1 MQSGYNGA
9 GFTVAIVGDYP
20 PSATDLSAYLTQ
32 FGIQTTGTYQVE
44 NVDGGSQLND
54 QEGLLEATLDV
65 ETVLGLAPGA
75 NVIFYSMPDA
85 SGISFL
91 DAISQIVSD
100 KKANVASASYGGCED
115 SSDVTVMEPLFAQAM
130 NEQMAW
136 VASSGDQ
143 GDRCTSSSP
152 TGVVYPASDPNVI
165 GVGGTQTSSKITS
178 TKAWND
184 AVGASGGGI
193 SALFSLPQYQNG
205 LSGEASTSFRNV
217 PDVAMPAVFDEI
229 YFQGQWSDVD
239 GTSWG
244 APQVAALI
252 AEIDEYCNSALPDP
266 VDIFYYALA
275 GKGYADFSDVI
286 TGNNQ
291 YDGDLTFYS
300 AQSGFDNVSGIGI
313 PLGMPVA
320 QTVCPNR
327 IPALAPFRRAL
338 AFAAPAN
345 AASVR
350 GVPNVAGL
358 RDRGKRA
365 SAAATRVAI
374 VLKPASNL
382 AQNEQEVIASL
393 RSSGFTVTHASRNH
407 LVIDA
412 EAPAA
417 AVARYFGTQFH
428 DFDQHSYGVRYA
440 NVTPIGLPP
449 AIAPYVQGV
458 LADDLVLDASR
469 PHRVRGF

>member
-1 MQSGYNGA
+1 VQSGYNGA

-20 PSATDLSAYLTQ
+20 PSSTDLSAYLAQ
-32 FGIQTTGTYQVE
+32 FGIQTTGTYQIE
-44 NVDGGSQLND
+44 NVDGGSQMND

-65 ETVLGLAPGA
+65 ETVMALAPGA
-75 NVIFYSMPDA
+75 NIIFYSMPDA

-91 DAISQIVSD
+91 DDVSQIVSD
-100 KKANVASASYGGCED
+100 QKANVASASYGGCED
-115 SSDVTVMEPLFAQAM
+115 PSDVTVMQPIFAQAM
-130 NEQMAW
+130 NEKMAW

-143 GDRCTSSSP
+143 GDRCTSTSP

-178 TKAWND
+178 TKVWND
-184 AVGASGGGI
+184 DVGASGGGI

-205 LSGEASTSFRNV
+205 LSGEASTTFRNV

-252 AEIDEYCNSALPDP
+252 AEIDEYCNSALRDP

-291 YDGDLTFYS
+291 YDADATFYS
-300 AQSGFDNVSGIGI
+300 AQPGFDNVSGIGI

-327 IPALAPFRRAL
+327 IPALSRFRRSL
-338 AFAAPAN
+338 AFAAPLS
-345 AASVR
+345 AAAR
-350 GVPNVAGL
+350 GVPNIAGL
-358 RDRGKRA
+358 GDRGKRA
-365 SAAATRVAI
+365 SAAATRIAI
-374 VLKPASNL
+374 VLQPAANL
-382 AQNEQEVIASL
+382 AQNEQSVIASL
-393 RSSGFTVTHASRNH
+393 RSNGFTVTHASRNH

-412 EAPAA
+412 EAPASV
-417 AVARYFGTQFH
+417 VARYFGTELH
-428 DFDQHSYGVRYA
+428 DFDQPSYGVRYA
-440 NVTPIGLPP
+440 NVTPIALPS
-449 AIAPYVQGV
+449 AIAPYVQGL
-458 LADDLVLDASR
+458 LANDLVLDGSR